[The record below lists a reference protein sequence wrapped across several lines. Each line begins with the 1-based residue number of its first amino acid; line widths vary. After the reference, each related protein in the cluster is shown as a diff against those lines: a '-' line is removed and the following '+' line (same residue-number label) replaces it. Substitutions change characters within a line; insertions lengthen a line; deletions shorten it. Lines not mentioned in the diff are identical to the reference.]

1 MGDGAADGAAAA
13 TAVAEATA
21 MATAAPTAMATAA
34 PTATATTAMT
44 PAQRGGGDTDSDTG
58 GGEYAAV
65 DGCDGETLRAILAR
79 LAREREARCS
89 AEDRARRYAGAA
101 QRACEA
107 RDAPQCTDG
116 VGTGGGG
123 GTGDDI
129 NSDTDSDADDGGA
142 LEREQRARRAAEMR
156 EVVLRQQ
163 RKEKRMA
170 GALRGRCTSAG

>member
-1 MGDGAADGAAAA
+1 
-13 TAVAEATA
+13 

-44 PAQRGGGDTDSDTG
+44 PAQRGGGDTDSDAG

-65 DGCDGETLRAILAR
+65 DGCDGEALRAILAR

-107 RDAPQCTDG
+107 RDAR
-116 VGTGGGG
+116 GGKIRHGHFRRERQVSAR
-123 GTGDDI
+123 
-129 NSDTDSDADDGGA
+129 N
-142 LEREQRARRAAEMR
+142 EQRREQRRIQIADRR
-156 EVVLRQQ
+156 RQ
-163 RKEKRMA
+163 R
-170 GALRGRCTSAG
+170 